1 MAYVI
6 RPVTPADERFLW
18 EMLFYAAHMAE
29 DGATSAEGAKTH
41 PYLAKYVRG
50 WGRNGDIGV
59 VAVEGEG
66 QPIGAAWVRLLA
78 GVEKNYAAIDDDIPE
93 LAIAVLPE
101 RIGQGIGERLL
112 ARLLAEA
119 WPTYQA
125 VVLSVRE
132 ANPARRLYER
142 SGFVVV
148 ETATNRVGGRSF
160 VMLKRL
166 DGTEERRSRIEDR
179 R

>member
-1 MAYVI
+1 MTYAI
-6 RPVTPADERFLW
+6 RPATSADEPFLW

-29 DGATSAEGAKTH
+29 DGATSGEDAKTH
-41 PYLAKYVRG
+41 PYLAKYACG
-50 WGRNGDIGV
+50 WGRAGDVGA
-59 VAVEGEG
+59 VAVDGRG
-66 QPIGAAWVRLLA
+66 QPIGAVWVRLLA
-78 GVEKNYAAIDDDIPE
+78 GAEKNYAAIDDDVPE

-160 VMLKRL
+160 VMLKQL
-166 DGTEERRSRIEDR
+166 DRTEKRESEIEGR
-179 R
+179 G